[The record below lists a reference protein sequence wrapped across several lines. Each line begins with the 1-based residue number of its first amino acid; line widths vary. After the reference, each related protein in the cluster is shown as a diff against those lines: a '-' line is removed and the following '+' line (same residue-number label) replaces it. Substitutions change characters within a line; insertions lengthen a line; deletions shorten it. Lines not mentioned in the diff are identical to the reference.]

1 MSKYLLVID
10 TIKNGCGGC
19 PCLIYREYVG
29 WACAV
34 KSKELVREI
43 PKNDLKNN
51 KRPKW
56 CPLKKLPENVET
68 TQHKIIWPE
77 I

>member
-19 PCLIYREYVG
+19 PCLINREYVG

-34 KSKELVREI
+34 KSTKVVKEI
-43 PKNDLKNN
+43 PKDALENN

-56 CPLKKLPENVET
+56 CPLKKLPEDVET

-77 I
+77 V